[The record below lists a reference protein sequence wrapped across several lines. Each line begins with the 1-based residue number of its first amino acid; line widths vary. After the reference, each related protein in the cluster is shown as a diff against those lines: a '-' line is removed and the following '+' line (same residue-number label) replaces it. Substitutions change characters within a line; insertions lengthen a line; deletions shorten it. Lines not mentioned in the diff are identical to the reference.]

1 MTFPLTRRRFLSISA
16 AAASLATSL
25 VATPVQASDVARW
38 RGQALGA
45 HASMTLD
52 GLGDSEAQPIFGA
65 VEQELT
71 RLEAIFS
78 LYRDDSEISRLN
90 QSGQLVAPS
99 AELLDVLSLSGAL
112 FAATDGA
119 FDPTVQP
126 LWLALAQGGDVA
138 AKAVAKAVVGWQ
150 NVQFDTTAVRLTRP
164 GMGLT
169 LNGIAQGY
177 ITDRIAA
184 LLRRRGL
191 NNVLIDMGE
200 IAALGGHGDGRDWQ
214 AGIARPDGVVVH
226 RVSLRDRAL
235 ATSAPLGTV
244 MPQNG
249 GFGHIVDPSGA
260 AAASQNLVSISAPLA
275 AVADGL
281 STACCLLDK
290 DQARAAVSAFP
301 GAAIEW
307 LA

>member
-1 MTFPLTRRRFLSISA
+1 MNFPLTRRRFLSISA
-16 AAASLATSL
+16 AAVASVTTG
-25 VATPVQASDVARW
+25 VATPAQAGDVARW

-45 HASMTLD
+45 HASMTLA
-52 GLGDSEAQPIFGA
+52 GLGDSDAQPIFDA

-90 QSGQLVAPS
+90 QSGKLSAPS
-99 AELLDVLSLSGAL
+99 PELLDVLSLSGAL
-112 FAATDGA
+112 FAATGGA

-138 AKAVAKAVVGWQ
+138 AVKAVVGWG
-150 NVQFDTTAVRLTRP
+150 NVQFDTRAVRLTRP

-184 LLRRRGL
+184 LLRRHGL
-191 NNVLIDMGE
+191 GNVLIDMGE

-214 AGIARPDGVVVH
+214 AGIAGPDGVVVQ
-226 RVSLRDRAL
+226 RVTLRDRAL

-249 GFGHIVDPSGA
+249 AFGHIIAPSGA
-260 AAASQNLVSISAPLA
+260 AASQSLVSISAPLA

-290 DQARAAVSAFP
+290 DQARAAISTFP
-301 GAAIEW
+301 GAALEW